1 MEGKVGQVASRSL
14 IYIWEILNVN
24 QNWWAIMLKFWK
36 QRDKKDKKDFNAL
49 LVQEE
54 VATENN

>member
-1 MEGKVGQVASRSL
+1 
-14 IYIWEILNVN
+14 
-24 QNWWAIMLKFWK
+24 MLKFWK